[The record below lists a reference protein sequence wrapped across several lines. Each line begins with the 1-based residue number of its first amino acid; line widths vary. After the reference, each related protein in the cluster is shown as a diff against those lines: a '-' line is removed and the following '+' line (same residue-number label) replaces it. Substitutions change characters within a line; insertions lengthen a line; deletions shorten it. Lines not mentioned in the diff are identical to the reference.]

1 MTIISRSSWSISPNM
16 GLQPWAKPSRFL
28 SAPGRGRS
36 RREGRRLLPNDLFEA
51 ILPRLHVF
59 AVELEIVDGGPGQLF
74 GGIDVHLL
82 ENGRPAVDDDLGT
95 DSAAH
100 LLYGDRPLGGGHDS
114 HLVSVHRR
122 VWFNF
127 EAIGHLLLDP
137 PEIRPLA
144 VLGEHDP

>member
-1 MTIISRSSWSISPNM
+1 M
-16 GLQPWAKPSRFL
+16 PW
-28 SAPGRGRS
+28 RS
-36 RREGRRLLPNDLFEA
+36 RREDWGCRRACRRSRGTKGKRLLLRYDLFVA
-51 ILPRLHVF
+51 LLQRLHVF
-59 AVELEIVDGGPGQLF
+59 SVELERVDGGPQPA

-100 LLYGDRPLGGGHDS
+100 RLYGDRPLGGGHDS

-137 PEIRPLA
+137 TETLPLA
-144 VLGEHDP
+144 VLGEHDPIGDHRSLGI